1 LVAINRNTFETL
13 QSLVKTKFFRIIR
26 INIENECPF
35 WAREKMCKS
44 GSCTVCRCDEKDI
57 PQEWSKTDLIEFKHS
72 KNVEQWSAERNI
84 TLD

>member
-1 LVAINRNTFETL
+1 
-13 QSLVKTKFFRIIR
+13 
-26 INIENECPF
+26 
-35 WAREKMCKS
+35 MCKS